1 LNGLGALG
9 DDKAVPLLKEWA
21 VPGKDMNSREAAI
34 ASLARLDK
42 ENKDLTQLFAGYLQ
56 DPDFSIRRTAIF
68 ALGMRGD
75 ASAIPALEA
84 MLQSK
89 SLSIEM
95 EPMIKEQIERLKNPM
110 ARPGHHG
117 MMQPEANATAKPD
130 EDERLGRLEKLVQ
143 EMNDRLKEIE
153 KRLPPAP
160 KQ

>member
-1 LNGLGALG
+1 
-9 DDKAVPLLKEWA
+9 
-21 VPGKDMNSREAAI
+21 M

-42 ENKDLTQLFAGYLQ
+42 DNKDLTLLLAGYLQ

-68 ALGMRGD
+68 SLGMRGD

-95 EPMIKEQIERLKNPM
+95 EPMIKEQIERLKNPV
-110 ARPGHHG
+110 ARPGGHHG
-117 MMQPEANATAKPD
+117 MGQPEANAAPKPG
-130 EDERLGRLEKLVQ
+130 EDERLGHLETLVE
-143 EMNDRLKEIE
+143 EMNNRLKEIE